1 MTAADNH
8 ASRADMTGG
17 QARPAWQVT
26 WSVWHALFLREVLAR
41 TTGDRLG
48 WFWMLG
54 EPVAFISIM
63 AAVRSLMGRARLIL
77 GAEFIPWL
85 VVGITAFFLFREAFI
100 RSMTAIEGNQ
110 ALFAYRQ
117 VKPIDPVLVRSAME
131 GLLKSIVLLILIAFG
146 VLFGLDVLP
155 ADPLGAFLL
164 WCVIWLLGLGGG
176 LIVSVIARLVPDVEH
191 VIKMLML
198 PMFIISGA
206 IFPLQ
211 NVPHG
216 LLQYLLYNPVLHG
229 LELLRVEFFAGYKP
243 IQGVSIDY
251 LYRWMLITVA
261 LGLALHMRFEQR
273 LKAK

>member
-1 MTAADNH
+1 
-8 ASRADMTGG
+8 MTGG